1 IRWGGEEF
9 LLLSRYTDRK
19 EAHILA
25 TRILD
30 SVGSRP
36 YRIEGSNADLR
47 VTCSLGWAA
56 FPWLELEPKLVS
68 HEQVLVLA
76 DYALYQAK
84 GSGKN
89 RAVGLLPAG
98 ETVRGGTVAPTIYIN
113 GIPTSP
119 VTTEGPRFE
128 DISAPVQPITP
139 PKTASASATD

>member
-1 IRWGGEEF
+1 MEIVQQV
-9 LLLSRYTDRK
+9 
-19 EAHILA
+19 AHILA
-25 TRILD
+25 NRILD

-56 FPWLELEPKLVS
+56 FPWLESEPKLVS

-98 ETVRGGTVAPTIYIN
+98 ETVRGGTVAPAIYIN

-128 DISAPVQPITP
+128 EISAPAQPTTP
-139 PKTASASATD
+139 PKTAAASATD